1 MTLSEILRY
10 RFLDNDVQTYLIA
23 LSVLLFGLLF
33 KNLMSGL
40 LTKLLY
46 RFVRGKS
53 EGVTEEQFHALLIQ
67 PVSLVIFLTSIYV
80 AFQVLDI
87 PVRSAELARSDPWYE
102 VAIFRLY
109 QICIIASIAWIIT
122 RLIDFFVLVFLRQAE
137 ASPRM
142 ANQLVP
148 FARDLLKFLVG
159 AIAFLI
165 ILGKTFGVD
174 VTALIGGLGIGGLA
188 VAFAAKE
195 SLENLLASFTIF
207 LDRPFIV
214 GDLVSVGDI
223 TGTIEQIGF
232 RSTRLRTVE
241 KSYVTVPNKSMID
254 KPLDNLSLRTA
265 RRVFFMMS
273 LSQSTSNEQLHNIVN
288 QSFEAIN
295 THPLIESDA
304 QVKFTSLTSN
314 SKDIRIQYYVA
325 TDSYDEYLNV
335 MEEINFKLVDIV
347 ERNNSAFVDTT
358 MTRLSTSTPTGN
370 STALPRS
377 LQASPDGSSV
387 ATS

>member
-1 MTLSEILRY
+1 MTLSEILHY
-10 RFLDNDVQTYLIA
+10 RFLGNDVQTYLIA
-23 LSVLLFGLLF
+23 LAILLFGLLF
-33 KNLMSGL
+33 KNLMSRL

-53 EGVTEEQFHALLIQ
+53 EGVTEDQFHELLIQ
-67 PVSLVIFLTSIYV
+67 PVSLVIFLTSLYL
-80 AFQVLDI
+80 AFQILNI

-109 QICIIASIAWIIT
+109 QICIISSIAWIIT
-122 RLIDFFVLVFLRQAE
+122 RFIDFFVLVFLRRAE
-137 ASPRM
+137 ASPRV

-159 AIAFLI
+159 AVAFLI

-273 LSQSTSNEQLHNIVN
+273 LRQNTSNDQLHSIVN
-288 QSFEAIN
+288 QAFEAIN
-295 THPLIESDA
+295 THPLIQPDA

-335 MEEINFKLVDIV
+335 MEEINFKLVEIV
-347 ERNNSAFVDTT
+347 ERNDSSFVDTT
-358 MTRLSTSTPTGN
+358 RLTTTASGSGTG

-377 LQASPDGSSV
+377 LQSSPDGSSV
-387 ATS
+387 ASS